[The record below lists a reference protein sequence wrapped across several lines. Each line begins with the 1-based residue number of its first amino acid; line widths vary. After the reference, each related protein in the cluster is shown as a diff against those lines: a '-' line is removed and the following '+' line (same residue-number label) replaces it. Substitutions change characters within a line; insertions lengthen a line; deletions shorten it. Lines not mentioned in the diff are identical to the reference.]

1 MEEFAAFACVGSEVG
16 PFCFACMGKGASVK
30 WRLLLALGRVEWGVP
45 LSAHFFSWRQ
55 IHRDRQFCLSIATR
69 EAILGSAQHNS
80 LLSETPCMCYRH
92 DMHSFHDYRFLG
104 LSRVFGIFSVD
115 KTRPYNILRPKIY
128 LSYKVFCQIRS
139 NILSPPDF
147 RLYGPD
153 TRISNARPNLASVTP
168 PIEMTETCSIVTDPT
183 RAQNELRD

>member
-1 MEEFAAFACVGSEVG
+1 M
-16 PFCFACMGKGASVK
+16 
-30 WRLLLALGRVEWGVP
+30 P

-92 DMHSFHDYRFLG
+92 DRHSFHNYRFLG
-104 LSRVFGIFSVD
+104 LSRVFGIFSID

-153 TRISNARPNLASVTP
+153 TRISNARPNPASVTP
-168 PIEMTETCSIVTDPT
+168 PNRDDRNVQHRDQPT
-183 RAQNELRD
+183 RGQNELRD